1 MTVRMT
7 EAEVMQAIE
16 GVAWAGSILAILA
29 VALLFYLLVRPPRHV
44 RRRRKAERRGE
55 VPVERD
61 QEPIEMEELLRVMDR
76 MEQRLDV
83 LERLVA
89 VEAREPDKQLET
101 TDAEGADT
109 GRTK

>member
-1 MTVRMT
+1 MTIRMS

-16 GVAWAGSILAILA
+16 GVAWAGSILAILL

-44 RRRRKAERRGE
+44 RKRRKAERRGE
-55 VPVERD
+55 VRIDREQDAV
-61 QEPIEMEELLRVMDR
+61 EMEDLLRVMDR
-76 MEQRLDV
+76 MEQRLEV

-89 VEAREPDKQLET
+89 VEARECDKLLEQ
-101 TDAEGADT
+101 DAESVEA

>member
-1 MTVRMT
+1 MTIRMS

-16 GVAWAGSILAILA
+16 GVAWAGSILAILL

-44 RRRRKAERRGE
+44 RKRRKAERRGE
-55 VPVERD
+55 VRIDREQDAV
-61 QEPIEMEELLRVMDR
+61 EMEDLLRVMDR
-76 MEQRLDV
+76 MEQRLEV

-89 VEAREPDKQLET
+89 VEARESDKLLEQ
-101 TDAEGADT
+101 DAESVEA

>member
-1 MTVRMT
+1 MTIQMS

-16 GVAWAGSILAILA
+16 GVAWAGSILAILV

-44 RRRRKAERRGE
+44 RQRRKAERRGE
-55 VPVERD
+55 LRPREEDAVE
-61 QEPIEMEELLRVMDR
+61 IEDLLRVMER
-76 MEQRLDV
+76 MEQRMEV

-89 VEAREPDKQLET
+89 VEARKPDKQLEM
-101 TDAEGADT
+101 DAESVDA

>member
-16 GVAWAGSILAILA
+16 GVAWAGSILAILL

-55 VPVERD
+55 LPIERERD
-61 QEPIEMEELLRVMDR
+61 AVEMEDLLRVMDR
-76 MEQRLDV
+76 MEQRLEV

-89 VEAREPDKQLET
+89 VEAREKDKLLEK
-101 TDAEGADT
+101 DAESVEA
-109 GRTK
+109 GRMK